1 MARFCFYCGRELISG
16 EKCNCRTAGG
26 TTAQDQPTAG
36 QESKS
41 QPDRSSTRPNAGTK
55 PRKNA
60 FRSFFQAFNP
70 STGSGT
76 AQPKAADGSSRAK
89 YTRPPVYNAGTRP
102 RANPMTLQSVLAQL
116 RVFAAYLSRP
126 ADSIRTAVQS
136 GSRQRVL
143 VILLVQGAF
152 GGLFLLTASSK
163 AILRAVLSLNVATSA
178 DGSSLLSSVFIFIQG
193 FGINLAGS
201 LLLVLI
207 YQLALR
213 YLFKQPTSFMR
224 LLTSLSPA
232 FLYFTLFMLLSMLAL
247 PASIFSAAMTM
258 LTGFIIAALAQ
269 YLAIRQISGFDE
281 NRSFILITF
290 VMLIFTGI
298 LALLLNLSIPALSA
312 LLGQSVIV

>member
-26 TTAQDQPTAG
+26 STTQAQPAG
-36 QESKS
+36 DQESKS
-41 QPDRSSTRPNAGTK
+41 QPDRSSPKPKTGAK
-55 PRKNA
+55 PRKSA
-60 FRSFFQAFNP
+60 FQSFFQAFN
-70 STGSGT
+70 SSSGPGA
-76 AQPKAADGSSRAK
+76 AQPKAAAGSSRAK
-89 YTRPPVYNAGTRP
+89 YTRPPVYNASSRP
-102 RANPMTLQSVLAQL
+102 RANPITLQSVLVQL

-126 ADSIRTAVQS
+126 ADSIKSAVQS

-143 VILLVQGAF
+143 IILLVQGAF

-178 DGSSLLSSVFIFIQG
+178 DGNSLLSSVFIFMQG

-232 FLYFTLFMLLSMLAL
+232 FLYFTIFMLLSLLSL

-281 NRSFILITF
+281 NRSFLLLTF